1 MVTST
6 VVTVLI
12 IWCDGTQERVLCQG
26 VTRLVLYW
34 GAWHELC
41 PSWCT
46 ERQLPYLLTT
56 CNTCHL
62 QRSGISCGFSKINIA
77 FGKASLGIW
86 QQISARREHFIAMG
100 RGRVLIVAFIRCYII
115 KLMSMGWWFL
125 HPRISGKSYLRM
137 MLSYISSIID
147 IQPVCIT
154 NIALFLFS
162 AFRSFSLRA
171 GAWSA
176 IMTFSLSTWQSF
188 IKYIP
193 FCCHTGAIK
202 VI

>member
-6 VVTVLI
+6 VVIVLI
-12 IWCDGTQERVLCQG
+12 IWCDGTQGRVLCQG

-46 ERQLPYLLTT
+46 EWQLPLLTT

-62 QRSGISCGFSKINIA
+62 QWSGISCGFSKINIT

-86 QQISARREHFIAMG
+86 QHISARREHFIAMG
-100 RGRVLIVAFIRCYII
+100 RGQVLFVAFIRCYII
-115 KLMSMGWWFL
+115 KLMSMGWWVL
-125 HPRISGKSYLRM
+125 NPHISGKSHLRM
-137 MLSYISSIID
+137 MLSFISSTID

-162 AFRSFSLRA
+162 AFWSFCLRA
-171 GAWSA
+171 GAWPA
-176 IMTFSLSTWQSF
+176 IVPFSLSSWRSF

-193 FCCHTGAIK
+193 FCCHTEAIK
-202 VI
+202 II